1 MKSPSLSF
9 FGDTETYVSH
19 CFPPQ
24 AKLVLRGSTIVE
36 IKQPSR
42 SRIDSASPD
51 PQKPGMLSKINIGRS
66 LKSHA
71 FIATAV
77 ALATVGLGAA
87 VLSRRTAFYEAT
99 SVIYVAPTFPATLT
113 TDHEQD
119 RPYDSYIE
127 EQAHT
132 ITRFDVIAD
141 ALHRL
146 KPGMWQYPGESDE
159 SAVERLQQSLT
170 AKRDGSTYQVEITL
184 GGYQPQ
190 DLAEVVNTVTNTFLD
205 KTKSEEFYGRDERL
219 AALRQARAEVQ
230 KELDDRLRE
239 QAQLSQSLGVAVIS
253 DDSSDQMDTQVMG
266 LQADLSKAR
275 TERIQAEAN
284 LSALE
289 NQQPGAPNRALD
301 AAADEIIA
309 SDTGLAAL
317 KTSLSQKRALL
328 LDQLA
333 GLTPNHPLRKTTE
346 EQLADIEVSL
356 QQMQANLRRQASINL
371 EQKLRTEVRRAQTV
385 ESQLF
390 SNLQS
395 STHQA
400 TSAAPSFQ
408 RAEVLKAE
416 IAALQARYETLDE
429 RTRNLELESSSPGSV
444 HMFSPART
452 PKTPLPSKA
461 KKLGPLLVPVALLLG
476 VLSAVLIDFFDPR
489 IYSGV
494 DIERI
499 LGFTPIGIIFDNR
512 EVALQVFDE
521 SSLRMA
527 AGIDQAAR
535 TAGVRTIV
543 VTSVHPGAGT
553 TSIVE
558 NLGSTLAKLGRKTLA
573 IDASGAKPPVAYVT
587 VSLARSAAGERG
599 LHRTPDIELQ
609 SAHVI
614 TEPFTP
620 KLTPLTS
627 FMDQAFREVT
637 NEYDIVLIDATP
649 IMISAETEYLARFAD
664 VTILV
669 SEAGR
674 TTKPQL
680 VRCARLLERL
690 QVQGIAAIINKVS
703 LHRTDKAA
711 QEDVRLFE
719 ARVNKENLAWKP
731 NWIGTPDPNE
741 SLDHEQPA
749 IARQHSS
756 VA

>member
-1 MKSPSLSF
+1 M
-9 FGDTETYVSH
+9 
-19 CFPPQ
+19 
-24 AKLVLRGSTIVE
+24 E
-36 IKQPSR
+36 IKQPNR
-42 SRIDSASPD
+42 STSDSASPE
-51 PQKPGMLSKINIGRS
+51 PQKPGIFSKINIGRS

-71 FIATAV
+71 FIATTV
-77 ALATVGLGAA
+77 ALATLGLGAA
-87 VLSRRTAFYEAT
+87 VLSRHSAYYEAT
-99 SVIYVAPTFPATLT
+99 SVIYVSPTFPATLA

-132 ITRFDVIAD
+132 ITRYDVMAE
-141 ALHRL
+141 ALQRL
-146 KPGMWQYPGESDE
+146 KPGVWQVPGESE
-159 SAVERLQQSLT
+159 EAAVERLQKSIT
-170 AKRDGSTYQVEITL
+170 AKRDGPTYQVEITL
-184 GGYQPQ
+184 GGNQPQ
-190 DLAEVVNTVTNTFLD
+190 NLAEVVNTVTDTFLD

-230 KELDDRLRE
+230 KELDDKLRE
-239 QAQLSQSLGVAVIS
+239 EAQLSQSLGVAVIS
-253 DDSSDQMDTQVMG
+253 DDSSDQMDAQVAS
-266 LQADLSKAR
+266 LQDDLSKAR
-275 TERIQAEAN
+275 AARIQAEAN

-289 NQQPGAPNRALD
+289 NQQPGATNQALD
-301 AAADEIIA
+301 TAADEIIA
-309 SDTGLAAL
+309 SDTGLTAL
-317 KTSLSQKRALL
+317 KMSLSQKRAIL

-333 GLTPNHPLRKTTE
+333 GLTPNHPLRKATE
-346 EQLADIEVSL
+346 EQLSEIEASL
-356 QQMQANLRRQASINL
+356 QQMQTTLRRQASINL

-385 ESQLF
+385 ESQLL
-390 SNLQS
+390 SNLQTY
-395 STHQA
+395 THQA
-400 TSAAPSFQ
+400 TAAAPSFQ
-408 RAEVLKAE
+408 RAEVLKAD
-416 IAALQARYETLDE
+416 IGTLQARYSTLDE

-444 HMFSPART
+444 HLYELART
-452 PKTPLPSKA
+452 PKAPLPSKA
-461 KKLGPLLVPVALLLG
+461 KKLGPVLVPVALLLG
-476 VLSAVLIDFFDPR
+476 VLSVVLIDLLDPR

-512 EVALQVFDE
+512 EVAMQVFDE

-527 AGIDQAAR
+527 AGIDQACR
-535 TAGVRTIV
+535 TVGVRTIV
-543 VTSVHPGAGT
+543 LTSVHPGSGT

-587 VSLARSAAGERG
+587 VSLTRSAACERG
-599 LHRTPDIELQ
+599 LHRKPDVELQ

-614 TEPFTP
+614 TESLTP

-627 FMDQAFREVT
+627 FMDQAFMEVT

-649 IMISAETEYLARFAD
+649 IMISAETEYLARLAD

-669 SEAGR
+669 SEAGK
-674 TTKPQL
+674 TTKTQL

-703 LHRTDKAA
+703 LLRTDKAT

-731 NWIGTPDPNE
+731 TWIGMPDPGE
-741 SLDHEQPA
+741 SLDHHEQPA